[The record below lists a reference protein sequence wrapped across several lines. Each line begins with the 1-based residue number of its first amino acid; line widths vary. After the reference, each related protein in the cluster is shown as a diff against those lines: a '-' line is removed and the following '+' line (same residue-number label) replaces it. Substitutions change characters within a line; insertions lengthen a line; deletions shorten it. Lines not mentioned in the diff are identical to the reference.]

1 MMVLTAMGT
10 SEFGVF
16 SVLMEASENQLE
28 IIANFGAGLDTFIFY
43 CSLQNGEGLERSEF
57 IT

>member
-10 SEFGVF
+10 SGFGVF
-16 SVLMEASENQLE
+16 SVLMEGSENPLE
-28 IIANFGAGLDTFIFY
+28 IIANVPAGPDTFILY
-43 CSLQNGEGLERSEF
+43 CYLQNGERLKRSEF

>member
-10 SEFGVF
+10 SGFGVF
-16 SVLMEASENQLE
+16 SVLMEGSKNQLE
-28 IIANFGAGLDTFIFY
+28 VIANFAADPDTFILY
-43 CSLQNGEGLERSEF
+43 SSLQNGERSES

>member
-10 SEFGVF
+10 SGFGVF
-16 SVLMEASENQLE
+16 SVLMEGSENQLE
-28 IIANFGAGLDTFIFY
+28 IIANLQAGPDTLI
-43 CSLQNGEGLERSEF
+43 LQNGEGLERSEF